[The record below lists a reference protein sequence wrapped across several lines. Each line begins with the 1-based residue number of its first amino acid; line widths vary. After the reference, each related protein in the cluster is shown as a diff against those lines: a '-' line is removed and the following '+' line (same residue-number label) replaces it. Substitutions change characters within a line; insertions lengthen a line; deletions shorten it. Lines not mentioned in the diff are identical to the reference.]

1 MTGADSLSRLACS
14 LAIDCIGYYRNPMY
28 AVIRVGT
35 SQERVTE
42 GQVVRVDLR
51 PEEIGADVQFVPVL
65 LVDGDSVVAG
75 PALKG
80 ATVSAKIIG
89 DEKGPKIRALT
100 YKAKSIQR
108 RRWGHRQKYSTVEI
122 TKISAKA

>member
-1 MTGADSLSRLACS
+1 
-14 LAIDCIGYYRNPMY
+14 MY

-51 PEEIGADVQFVPVL
+51 PEEIGADVEFQPVL
-65 LVDGDSVVAG
+65 LVDGDQVTAG

-80 ATVSAKIIG
+80 ATVTAKIIG
-89 DEKGPKIRALT
+89 GEKGPKIRALT
-100 YKAKSIQR
+100 
-108 RRWGHRQKYSTVEI
+108 
-122 TKISAKA
+122 SADMPHPVSLTENTT

>member
-1 MTGADSLSRLACS
+1 
-14 LAIDCIGYYRNPMY
+14 MY

-51 PEEIGADVQFVPVL
+51 SEDVGADVEFQPVL
-65 LVDGDSVVAG
+65 LVDGDQVVAG

-80 ATVSAKIIG
+80 ATVTGKIVG
-89 DEKGPKIRALT
+89 GEKGPKIRALT

-108 RRWGHRQKYSTVEI
+108 RRWGHRQHYSTVEI

>member
-1 MTGADSLSRLACS
+1 M
-14 LAIDCIGYYRNPMY
+14 
-28 AVIRVGT
+28 
-35 SQERVTE
+35 
-42 GQVVRVDLR
+42 VRVDLR
-51 PEEIGADVQFVPVL
+51 PEAVGDSIAFEPVL

-80 ATVSAKIIG
+80 ASVSATIIG

-100 YKAKSIQR
+100 YKPKAIQR
-108 RRWGHRQKYSTVEI
+108 RRWGHRQHYSTVEI

>member
-1 MTGADSLSRLACS
+1 
-14 LAIDCIGYYRNPMY
+14 MY

-51 PEEIGADVQFVPVL
+51 PEEVGADVQFVPVL
-65 LVDGDSVVAG
+65 LVDGDKVVAG

-80 ATVSAKIIG
+80 ATVSATIIG
-89 DEKGPKIRALT
+89 DEKGPKIRAIT
-100 YKAKSIQR
+100 YKSKANQR
-108 RRWGHRQKYSTVEI
+108 KRWGHRQKYSTVEI

>member
-1 MTGADSLSRLACS
+1 
-14 LAIDCIGYYRNPMY
+14 MY

-51 PEEIGADVQFVPVL
+51 PEEVGSDVEFQPVL
-65 LVDGDSVVAG
+65 LVDGDQVTAG

-80 ATVSAKIIG
+80 AIVTGKILG
-89 DEKGPKIRALT
+89 EEKGPKIRALT
-100 YKAKSIQR
+100 YKPKAIQR
-108 RRWGHRQKYSTVEI
+108 RRWGHRQHYSTVEI

>member
-1 MTGADSLSRLACS
+1 
-14 LAIDCIGYYRNPMY
+14 MY

-51 PEEIGADVQFVPVL
+51 PEEVGADVQFAPVL
-65 LVDGDSVVAG
+65 LVDGDKVVAG

-80 ATVSAKIIG
+80 ATVTATIIG
-89 DEKGPKIRALT
+89 DEKGPKIRAIT
-100 YKAKSIQR
+100 YKSKANQR
-108 RRWGHRQKYSTVEI
+108 KRWGHRQKYSTVEI

>member
-1 MTGADSLSRLACS
+1 
-14 LAIDCIGYYRNPMY
+14 MY

-51 PEEIGADVQFVPVL
+51 SEHIGDSVTFEPVL
-65 LVDGDSVVAG
+65 LVDGDNVVAG

-80 ATVSAKIIG
+80 AKVSATIVG

-100 YKAKSIQR
+100 YKPKSIQR
-108 RRWGHRQKYSTVEI
+108 KRWGHRQKYSTVEI
-122 TKISAKA
+122 TKISPK

>member
-1 MTGADSLSRLACS
+1 
-14 LAIDCIGYYRNPMY
+14 MY

-51 PEEIGADVQFVPVL
+51 SEEVGANVQFEPVL
-65 LVDGDSVVAG
+65 LVDGDTVTAG

-80 ATVSAKIIG
+80 AMVSAKIIG
-89 DEKGPKIRALT
+89 EEKGPKIRALT
-100 YKAKSIQR
+100 YKSKANQR
-108 RRWGHRQKYSTVEI
+108 KRWGHRQHYSTVEI

>member
-1 MTGADSLSRLACS
+1 
-14 LAIDCIGYYRNPMY
+14 MY

-42 GQVVRVDLR
+42 SQVVRVDLR
-51 PEEIGADVQFVPVL
+51 AEEVGADVQFVPVL
-65 LVDGDSVVAG
+65 LVDGDKVVAG

-80 ATVSAKIIG
+80 ATVTATIIG
-89 DEKGPKIRALT
+89 DEKGPKIRAIT
-100 YKAKSIQR
+100 YKSKANQR
-108 RRWGHRQKYSTVEI
+108 KRWGHRQKYSTVEI

>member
-1 MTGADSLSRLACS
+1 
-14 LAIDCIGYYRNPMY
+14 MY

-51 PEEIGADVQFVPVL
+51 PEENGAEIQFEPVL

-75 PALKG
+75 PALRG
-80 ATVSAKIIG
+80 ATVTAKILG
-89 DEKGPKIRALT
+89 EEKGPKIRALT
-100 YKAKSIQR
+100 YKPKSIQR
-108 RRWGHRQKYSTVEI
+108 RRWGHRQHYTTVEI
-122 TKISAKA
+122 TKISPKA